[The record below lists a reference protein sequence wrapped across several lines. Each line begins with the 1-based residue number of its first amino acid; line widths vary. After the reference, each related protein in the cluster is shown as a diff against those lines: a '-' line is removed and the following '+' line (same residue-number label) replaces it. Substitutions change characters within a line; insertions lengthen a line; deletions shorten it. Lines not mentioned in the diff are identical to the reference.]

1 MNTIRILLAPR
12 LSGGEYSRHLI
23 CIRGR
28 TSNAEPPYTAIM
40 SILPITHAGV
50 FFVFWYFG
58 FSESVYFASLYF
70 RIFAFYFW
78 AAAFSHYV
86 HSLLH
91 ITFLGFI
98 TTLSWCLHT
107 SWASIFHRISLSEAI
122 LKEWLVAGRVAQI
135 VAAWWLR
142 KLWRPGGWTNIP
154 YSYFHTLL
162 TFILYTVILLSD
174 IWCNIEGMTGG
185 WTNID
190 RLAGESGFL

>member
-1 MNTIRILLAPR
+1 MEVNMAGIWSLYISSIGVPTRLKNTVVLKTWRGNSQEVNTIRILLVPR

-23 CIRGR
+23 CIRAR
-28 TSNAEPPYTAIM
+28 TFNAEPPYTAII

-91 ITFLGFI
+91 ITLLGFI

-107 SWASIFHRISLSEAI
+107 SQASIFHRMSVSDAI
-122 LKEWLVAGRVAQI
+122 LK
-135 VAAWWLR
+135 
-142 KLWRPGGWTNIP
+142 
-154 YSYFHTLL
+154 
-162 TFILYTVILLSD
+162 
-174 IWCNIEGMTGG
+174 
-185 WTNID
+185 
-190 RLAGESGFL
+190 